1 MGGANKAVLLD
12 PASQLTLDGETTIR
26 NYALDGNSNNPSSA
40 LSKDSEGYFKNRFK
54 FSRAYTGDRSVA
66 GSAPLSK
73 TAHEAYAINF
83 GSNID
88 LGDEHF
94 RVIDVFDRMNNHEE
108 GPYGRPLYLDYLG
121 FKDLGA
127 NYNYGPNDS
136 FGTDVFDA
144 SLTGPVYEGK
154 LFVNSQPDYFGKR
167 NKLEFAVTKVW
178 EQTQELSFYYG
189 TKKDDEIEN
198 VENASQSRVKLSS
211 GSDIVNFNIKNKLVT
226 VDNFKLGDKIKL
238 VGNKNQYSLFHDN
251 LGNAYIARKD
261 GAYEI
266 IISNGHHIFD
276 NNDKLDSN
284 KGLIIY
290 I

>member
-1 MGGANKAVLLD
+1 
-12 PASQLTLDGETTIR
+12 
-26 NYALDGNSNNPSSA
+26 
-40 LSKDSEGYFKNRFK
+40 
-54 FSRAYTGDRSVA
+54 
-66 GSAPLSK
+66 
-73 TAHEAYAINF
+73 
-83 GSNID
+83 
-88 LGDEHF
+88 
-94 RVIDVFDRMNNHEE
+94 
-108 GPYGRPLYLDYLG
+108 
-121 FKDLGA
+121 
-127 NYNYGPNDS
+127 
-136 FGTDVFDA
+136 
-144 SLTGPVYEGK
+144 